1 MSQRETFVRSMEVLI
16 MPLPLFLIVIAAFAI
31 AIFKCMKNEDQLI
44 ELEDKIIED
53 IRDFLNK
60 TKKSKKI
67 SVVQTHAPK
76 SYSSSKVRNDTAA

>member
-1 MSQRETFVRSMEVLI
+1 

-53 IRDFLNK
+53 IRDFARK
-60 TKKSKKI
+60 TDKNRKI
-67 SVVQTHAPK
+67 SVVQTNTPK